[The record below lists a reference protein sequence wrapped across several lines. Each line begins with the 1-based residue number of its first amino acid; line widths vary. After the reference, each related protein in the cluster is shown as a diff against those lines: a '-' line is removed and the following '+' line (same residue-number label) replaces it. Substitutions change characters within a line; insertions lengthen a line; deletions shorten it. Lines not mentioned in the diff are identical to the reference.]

1 MSDIAVTIDRQT
13 GDKNCL
19 WCEALFSSVNYQAYC
34 SSDCRR
40 EMTQSRMNGNYSAP
54 SALETTPKLYTRRLK
69 ETGLFYRD
77 YINENDKAAAKYGIT
92 PPPEREV
99 VHTMKPIKVPEFNFK
114 RFKEGKAPLVL
125 APIQKPGGWDNE

>member
-34 SSDCRR
+34 SSDCRK
-40 EMTQSRMNGNYSAP
+40 EMT
-54 SALETTPKLYTRRLK
+54 ALRQKKRYKEDYTYVPEK
-69 ETGLFYRD
+69 VTGLFYRD

-125 APIQKPGGWDNE
+125 APIQRPGGWDNE